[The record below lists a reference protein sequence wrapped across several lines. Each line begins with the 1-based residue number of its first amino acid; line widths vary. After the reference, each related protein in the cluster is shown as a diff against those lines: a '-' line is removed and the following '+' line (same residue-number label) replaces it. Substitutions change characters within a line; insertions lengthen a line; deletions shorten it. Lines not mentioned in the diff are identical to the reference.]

1 MLQRSIYRPRMSP
14 PLPIVVTAGETGPW
28 QITSIRAL
36 AGEGLA
42 PARRLVVEE
51 GQTAA
56 APGAWRLRGVTSH
69 LRYTAEAERDRLAS
83 VQEGLGRPAALR
95 AALIPIR
102 KSEAWWALAQDA
114 RRAILE
120 EKSRHIAIGLDY
132 LPAVARRL
140 IHSRDL
146 GEPFD
151 FLTWFEFAPEH
162 ESAFDTLLARLRATE
177 EWRYV
182 EREVEIRLARD

>member
-1 MLQRSIYRPRMSP
+1 MLRRSIYRPVMPP
-14 PLPIVVTAGETGPW
+14 PLPIAVTAGETGPW
-28 QITSIRAL
+28 QITAIRAV
-36 AGEGLA
+36 AGESLA

-51 GQTAA
+51 GQAA
-56 APGAWRLRGVTSH
+56 APPGAWRLRGVTSH

-162 ESAFDTLLARLRATE
+162 NSAFDALLARLRATE